1 VVVGSPFCTCDTS
14 NGCPETH
21 IVASLGC
28 TLSITLLLTVPVCLV
43 CGILRGLI
51 YPSASAFTTR
61 FLMTGGVVL
70 TVLIFCSS
78 AIELLFRI
86 DR

>member
-1 VVVGSPFCTCDTS
+1 VVGGNPLGACDTS
-14 NGCPETH
+14 IGCAETH
-21 IVASLGC
+21 ILASLGF